1 LLAGGLTAFL
11 SSIFLGVRAFDGA
24 ILVASVA
31 LLGAVALVSS
41 WWPARWAMSV
51 DPMVTLKQ

>member
-1 LLAGGLTAFL
+1 VLAAGLTAFL
-11 SSIFLGVRAFDGA
+11 SSIFLGVRAFDGVVFVTA
-24 ILVASVA
+24 VA

-41 WWPARWAMSV
+41 WWPARRAMSV